1 VNQSSDE
8 SLSSFSENHLNQ
20 SSDNSLFSLSLFRP
34 ENANEW
40 LFLPLNEY
48 AEYTDLVPDYK

>member
-1 VNQSSDE
+1 MGSGSN
-8 SLSSFSENHLNQ
+8 LTSENN
-20 SSDNSLFSLSLFRP
+20 LFRP